1 MGFFDTLIDLYKR
14 LREAREERIAK
25 QFEERANRGK
35 TFVHDD
41 FFGKMEYKKGDEY
54 LGNSYRAD
62 YYEPQFKKQIS
73 VLIES
78 DTHTITNE
86 QKELYKLIVNRFEE
100 LESKMF
106 ENLSHKI
113 AIILEEFHSNFE
125 FFQIIINKPS
135 LNKRR
140 WFASYGH
147 IKEFGYHYLGFSFE
161 EFEVVEVV
169 ITNNKG
175 EEI

>member
-1 MGFFDTLIDLYKR
+1 MGFFDAVIDVFKKLGN
-14 LREAREERIAK
+14 ARKEKMARG
-25 QFEERANRGK
+25 ANRDK
-35 TFVHDD
+35 IFVNDD

-78 DTHTITNE
+78 DTPITNE
-86 QKELYKLIVNRFEE
+86 QKELYKLIVSRFEE

-113 AIILEEFHSNFE
+113 AITLEEFHSNFE
-125 FFQIIINKPS
+125 FFQITINKPL

-140 WFASYGH
+140 WFASYSH
-147 IKEFGYHYLGFSFE
+147 IKEFDYHYLGFSFE

-169 ITNNKG
+169 IINNKG